1 MRTSFLDG
9 VFQAVWGLKPGFKIK
24 VKISFSL
31 RLGLGLDGFDG
42 VKMKVFEVVRMVNV
56 LVAQLYFTTSLY
68 PDHNLYLTLTSV
80 LYSLPVK
87 VMDSK
92 ITAC

>member
-1 MRTSFLDG
+1 M
-9 VFQAVWGLKPGFKIK
+9 GLKPGFKIK
-24 VKISFSL
+24 VKISL
-31 RLGLGLDGFDG
+31 RLGLGLDDFDG

-68 PDHNLYLTLTSV
+68 PDHNLCLTLTSV